1 MRIII
6 SGGGTGGH
14 IYPAIA
20 IANEIKSQH
29 PNAQILFVGA
39 EGKMEMEKVPKAG
52 YEIKGLWISGIERK
66 ISFGNVI
73 KNLLFPL
80 KITNSIVKAYQI
92 VKNFNPDAVI
102 GVGGYASGAVLYVA
116 GWLKIPTLIQEQ
128 NSFAG
133 LTNRLLGKEAH
144 KICVAYPNM
153 EKFFPKEKIAITGN
167 PVRSDIANL
176 VEKREKAQDFF
187 TLDKTKKTLLIV
199 GGSLGAKSINESI
212 SAGLEK
218 LTQKN
223 IQVIWQTGK
232 NPFEIH
238 PKQTALEQ
246 NIAHKIYRTEFI
258 YEMDL
263 AYACADVVISRAGAL
278 AVSELCI
285 AQKPTIFVPFPFAT
299 DDHQTKNAYAL
310 TQAEAGELV
319 KDSEARLVLVD
330 KVLDLLENETK
341 QQLFAKNIQQ
351 FAKPDATK
359 EIVNFLTELVI
370 KNH

>member
-1 MRIII
+1 MKIII

-20 IANEIKSQH
+20 IANEIKHQF

-52 YEIKGLWISGIERK
+52 FEIKGLWISGIERK
-66 ISFGNVI
+66 ISFGNII
-73 KNLLFPL
+73 KNLLFPFKL
-80 KITNSIVKAYQI
+80 TNSIWNAYKI
-92 VKNFNPDAVI
+92 VKNFKPDAVV

-116 GWLKIPTLIQEQ
+116 NWLKIPTLIQEQ

-133 LTNRLLGKEAH
+133 LTNRWLSKKAK

-167 PVRSDIANL
+167 PVRRDIEDLAQ
-176 VEKREKAQDFF
+176 KREKAQDFF
-187 TLDKTKKTLLIV
+187 KLDKNKKTLLIV

-218 LTQKN
+218 LVQKN
-223 IQVIWQTGK
+223 IQMIWQTGK
-232 NPFEIH
+232 NSFVTHE
-238 PKQTALEQ
+238 KQTALE
-246 NIAHKIYRTEFI
+246 NNPTYKIHRTEFI

-299 DDHQTKNAYAL
+299 DDHQTQNAFSL
-310 TQAEAGELV
+310 TQANAGELV
-319 KDSEARLVLVD
+319 KDSEARSILVD
-330 KVLDLLENETK
+330 KTIELLENEEK
-341 QQLFAKNIQQ
+341 QRLFAKNIQQ
-351 FAKPDATK
+351 FAKPNATR
-359 EIVNFLTELVI
+359 EIVKYLSSMING
-370 KNH
+370 K